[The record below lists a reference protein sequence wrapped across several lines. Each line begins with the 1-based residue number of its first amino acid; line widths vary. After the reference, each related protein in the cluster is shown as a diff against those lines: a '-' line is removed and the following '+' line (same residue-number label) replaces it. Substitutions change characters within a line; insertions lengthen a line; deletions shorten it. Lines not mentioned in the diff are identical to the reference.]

1 MAATKG
7 SGEKQLPTAVSVSE
21 AAALF
26 DRTPR
31 WLQSLAAAG
40 FVAKAERGRYSLAS
54 VCRGVL
60 GYYED
65 QLAKTSKGA
74 VAYRATIARTKEIEL
89 RIAERQRHLIPLE
102 DARAEMSAVV
112 SEVRAEIAGMGAR
125 ITRDMELRRQID
137 SEADGILK
145 RLAERAEKASV
156 ALAAEGGTVEAEPAA

>member
-1 MAATKG
+1 MATKG
-7 SGEKQLPTAVSVSE
+7 GEERHGGTVSVSE

-31 WLQSLAAAG
+31 WLQILAAAG

-65 QLAKTSKGA
+65 QLAKASKGA
-74 VAYRATIARTKEIEL
+74 AASRATIARTKEIEL
-89 RIAERQRHLIPLE
+89 RIAERQRHLIPLD
-102 DARAEMSAVV
+102 DAKAEISALV

-137 SEADGILK
+137 SEADGILH
-145 RLAERAEKASV
+145 RLAQRAEKAGH
-156 ALAAEGGTVEAEPAA
+156 ALATEGGSVEAEPAA